1 MSEPVLTVDGPSGAG
16 KGTLC
21 RLLADSLGWHL
32 LDSGALYRV
41 LGHACKSAGVAWDDE
56 PAVANVARELE
67 VDFRLT
73 DSGVAVELSGRDV
86 TREIRSEEGGR
97 GASAVAALPAVRD
110 ALLARQRELA
120 RAPGLVADGRDM
132 GTAVFPDAPLK
143 IYLTASAEARAERG
157 QLQLQAQGDSVSL
170 PRLLE
175 AIKARDARDASRSV
189 SPLVAAEDAV
199 TIDSTTLSIDE
210 VLAAVLALAAER
222 GIARCAD

>member
-1 MSEPVLTVDGPSGAG
+1 
-16 KGTLC
+16 
-21 RLLADSLGWHL
+21 
-32 LDSGALYRV
+32 V
-41 LGHACKSAGVAWDDE
+41 LGYACQLEGVAWDEE
-56 PAVANVARELE
+56 PAVAQVARQLA

-73 DSGVAVELSGRDV
+73 DSGVAVELAGRDV
-86 TREIRSEEGGR
+86 TREVRSEEGGR
-97 GASAVAALPAVRD
+97 GASAVAALPSVRE

-132 GTAVFPDAPLK
+132 GTAVFPKADLK
-143 IYLTASAEARAERG
+143 IFLTASAEARARRR

-175 AIKARDARDASRSV
+175 AIRERDARDSSRSV

-199 TIDSTTLSIDE
+199 TIDSTSLSIDE

-222 GIARCAD
+222 GIARRAD